1 MSRMSAPTS
10 ILSVVGSD
18 FSESMSPK
26 ADAEARR
33 LNRRR
38 KNRLQ
43 ILGMVSAS
51 YAVDTSQLALLCAF
65 NAIDVIV
72 PVAFAFAALLVC
84 GGFYVVMASGWTNRW
99 RDHYAAVPFLIANTA
114 VIAGFTAWV
123 PQVGLLLITIL
134 FIVFGFSGLR
144 MDRRDVV
151 TGAVVIA
158 IACGS
163 LVTWLG
169 PELSMPTQTWPHR
182 VLCGLWFA
190 LVFSR
195 AAMTG
200 VYGAYMREALG
211 QRNNEL
217 AQTSEKLHHMA
228 HRDELTGAL
237 NRRSVMQL
245 VEKAKQRMER
255 SGEVFAVALIDL
267 DHFKQINDRFG
278 HHIGDEV
285 LRRFTVTA
293 AAGMRASDRMGRIGG
308 EEFLLLLQTTPD
320 ETSAMVATERVRRA
334 VTAHHWQG
342 LAPGLVVTLS
352 AGVAIC
358 NGRESVQHMLQ
369 RADKALYT
377 AKREGRDCLRLA

>member
-1 MSRMSAPTS
+1 MSAPTS

-18 FSESMSPK
+18 FSESSMS
-26 ADAEARR
+26 ASAEAETRK
-33 LNRRR
+33 LTRRR
-38 KNRLQ
+38 RNRLQ

-65 NAIDVIV
+65 GAIDAIV
-72 PVAFAFAALLVC
+72 PATFAFAALMVC

-99 RDHYAAVPFLIANTA
+99 RDHYAAVPFLVVNTA
-114 VIAGFTAWV
+114 VLAGFTAWA
-123 PQVGLLLITIL
+123 PQVGLLMITVL

-151 TGAVVIA
+151 LGSVVVA
-158 IACGS
+158 LACGS
-163 LVTWLG
+163 LVAWLG
-169 PELSMPTQTWPHR
+169 PRLTMPTETVPQR

-200 VYGAYMREALG
+200 LYGAHMREALG
-211 QRNNEL
+211 ARNNQL
-217 AQTSEKLHHMA
+217 AATSEKLHHMA

-245 VEKAKQRMER
+245 VEKARDRMQR

-278 HHIGDEV
+278 HHVGDEV

-293 AAGMRASDRMGRIGG
+293 ASGMRASDRLGRIGG

-342 LAPGLVVTLS
+342 IGHGLNVTLS

-358 NGRESVQHMLQ
+358 KDNETAQQLLQ
-369 RADKALYT
+369 RADQALYA
-377 AKREGRDCLRLA
+377 AKHEGRDCLRLA